1 MISRRT
7 IRIKVLQTLY
17 AYYATPEKSISQ
29 SQQELFFSLGKS
41 YDLYHLLLLLI
52 IDLSDFARRK
62 IETNLSKHRPT
73 EEDLNPNRKFADNRL
88 IDQLRNNRRL
98 QSYLNQTKVSWAQH
112 PELIKEMYGYVT
124 DSLVYAEYMQDS
136 ESSYYADKLF
146 VERLLNEVILSAED
160 LHLVLEEDS
169 IYWNDDLDIV
179 VAMVV
184 KTLRGFHK
192 ESDESQ
198 PLMELFKDEDDRQFA
213 RDLLRLAAEHHD
225 ELRAIVELHASNWD
239 IERIAFMDM
248 LIMQLALTEFIHFPT
263 IPTKVTLNEYIE
275 LAKYYSTD
283 KSRNFINGILD
294 KALKELRHDEK
305 VRKTGRGLIGE
316 QN

>member
-1 MISRRT
+1 M
-7 IRIKVLQTLY
+7 LQTLY

-52 IDLSDFARRK
+52 IDLSDFARKR
-62 IETNLSKHRPT
+62 IENNLNKHRPNK
-73 EEDLNPNRKFADNRL
+73 EDLQPNRKFTENKL
-88 IDQLRNNRRL
+88 IEQLRINRRL
-98 QSYLNQTKVSWAQH
+98 QSYLHQTKISWAQH
-112 PELIKEMYGYVT
+112 PELIKEMLGYVT
-124 DSLVYAEYMQDS
+124 DSVVYAEYMQDK
-136 ESSYYADKLF
+136 ENSYYADKIF
-146 VERLLNEVILSAED
+146 VEKLLNEVILSAED

-169 IYWNDDLDIV
+169 IYWNDDIDLV

-184 KTLRGFHK
+184 KTLRGFNK
-192 ESDESQ
+192 ESDENQ
-198 PLMELFKDEDDRQFA
+198 PLMELFKDDDDRQFA
-213 RDLLRLAAEHHD
+213 RDLLRLVAEHHD
-225 ELRAIVELHASNWD
+225 DLRSIIDLHASNWD
-239 IERIAFMDM
+239 IERIAFMDI
-248 LIMQLALTEFIHFPT
+248 LIMQLALTEFIYFPT

-294 KALKELRHDEK
+294 KALKELRQEDK
-305 VRKTGRGLIGE
+305 VHKTGRGLIGE